1 MRQLLWVASFLW
13 QLSASSA
20 EGTML
25 HFENFKVH
33 LKNWLLCYVKHIY
46 TFFPHYFNW
55 LARSLFVVFTKIN
68 IYLSICYAFYHL
80 RCRVLKE
87 IDYEQNLKK
96 VPTSKDVGTQLLYSK
111 LLYFVFMVISWL
123 FLLCRWLSFCQH
135 AAEKWCWEYKLV
147 NYTSNSYCYEQ
158 KLKK

>member
-46 TFFPHYFNW
+46 TFPPHYFNC

-68 IYLSICYAFYHL
+68 IYISIFYAFYHL
-80 RCRVLKE
+80 RCWVLKE
-87 IDYEQNLKK
+87 TDYEQNVKK
-96 VPTSKDVGTQLLYSK
+96 
-111 LLYFVFMVISWL
+111 
-123 FLLCRWLSFCQH
+123 FLLPSVYSIVLETVIFCIHGDLLTIFTLQMSIILWTRCREMMLRIQTC
-135 AAEKWCWEYKLV
+135 KLHF
-147 NYTSNSYCYEQ
+147 
-158 KLKK
+158 

>member
-13 QLSASSA
+13 QLSASLA

-55 LARSLFVVFTKIN
+55 LAKSLFVVFTKIV
-68 IYLSICYAFYHL
+68 IYLLVFYAFYHL
-80 RCRVLKE
+80 RCWVLKE
-87 IDYEQNLKK
+87 IDYEQNVKK
-96 VPTSKDVGTQLLYSK
+96 
-111 LLYFVFMVISWL
+111 
-123 FLLCRWLSFCQH
+123 FLLPRVYSLIVLETVLFCIHGDLLTIFTLQMSIILSTRCREMMLRIQTC
-135 AAEKWCWEYKLV
+135 KLHF
-147 NYTSNSYCYEQ
+147 
-158 KLKK
+158 

>member
-13 QLSASSA
+13 QLSAALA

-46 TFFPHYFNW
+46 TFFPHYFRC

-68 IYLSICYAFYHL
+68 IYISIFYAFYHL
-80 RCRVLKE
+80 RCWVLKE
-87 IDYEQNLKK
+87 IDYEQNVKK
-96 VPTSKDVGTQLLYSK
+96 
-111 LLYFVFMVISWL
+111 
-123 FLLCRWLSFCQH
+123 FLLPRVYSLIVLETVLFCIHGDLLTIFTLQMSIILSTRCREMMLRIQTC
-135 AAEKWCWEYKLV
+135 KLHF
-147 NYTSNSYCYEQ
+147 
-158 KLKK
+158 

>member
-13 QLSASSA
+13 QLSASLA

-46 TFFPHYFNW
+46 TFPPHYFNC

-68 IYLSICYAFYHL
+68 IYISIFYAFYHL
-80 RCRVLKE
+80 RCWVLKE
-87 IDYEQNLKK
+87 IDYEQNVKK
-96 VPTSKDVGTQLLYSK
+96 VPTSKDVLSYCTRNCYILYSWWSPD
-111 LLYFVFMVISWL
+111 YFYSADEYHFVNTL
-123 FLLCRWLSFCQH
+123 QRND
-135 AAEKWCWEYKLV
+135 AENTNL
-147 NYTSNSYCYEQ
+147 
-158 KLKK
+158 